1 MKKKLIS
8 LAMLVTVFAMQVV
21 GVSAASKTTGMAV
34 AGESKAYYK
43 AQEMPESMLEQVAA
57 QKQEYADLI
66 KQINAG
72 TKTGI
77 GRTVRWN
84 DSDYFHR
91 RCYPGKWWKSAG
103 RRTSCYTVCT
113 NAYKGNDRCKS
124 ASLQS

>member
-72 TKTGI
+72 TKTL
-77 GRTVRWN
+77 
-84 DSDYFHR
+84 SDLAKAV
-91 RCYPGKWWKSAG
+91 PELAG
-103 RRTSCYTVCT
+103 QLDGMTLITSIEDVIPV
-113 NAYKGNDRCKS
+113 NGGNPQADGHHVTLSVPTLTK
-124 ASLQS
+124 